1 MQNPPGELRA
11 FVLVRH
17 NAHSW
22 IVDLLLDYELVLG
35 SGKEA
40 NIQIADAAVR
50 DRHAAILWNGRQITL
65 RLLDGSGPVTVNG
78 DPVDQS
84 AVVRPGDEIKVG
96 GAELVVS
103 VAVSPITQGR
113 RSLTH
118 IEFYERMSDELSRA
132 LLRSRPT
139 CLVML
144 KAKTGDGSSIANAA
158 LGSFRGGDIVGTYAH
173 DEIEFLLPDT
183 PPSIAKAV
191 VERLLETAG
200 AEGAVVGLAVSPDDG
215 DTPERLMRAARD
227 ALALSAREGG
237 GISRPRPN
245 IPEQAEPSIHSKSTR
260 LAVED
265 VTDAAKKNEP
275 VLLIGEPSAGKR
287 VYARLLHDRSSRAG
301 GPFVLISCASLVD
314 PSAVS
319 SAFGDESGNR
329 DQCAALKARGGTLV
343 LDEIGELPM
352 QGQKRLLG
360 LLESG
365 ALGSSTGLVSTTHR
379 DLAALSGA
387 GAFLEGLFNRL
398 ARVRVGIP
406 ALRMRAESIVPLAQ
420 NFAAQYTSEAKVKL
434 SHGALEKMRAYAW
447 PGNVLELRNAM
458 ERAVKLAGGGEILA
472 EHLPGGAVDPAGR
485 GQLRQHV
492 GSVERDAIIKTLADN
507 NYNQTHTARQLGIS
521 RRALI
526 YKMEKYGLKSPPSSS
541 RKGE

>member
-1 MQNPPGELRA
+1 MQNSPGELRA

-17 NAHSW
+17 NAYSW
-22 IVDLLLDYELVLG
+22 IVDLLLDYELVIG
-35 SGKEA
+35 CGEEA
-40 NIQIADAAVR
+40 NIQIKDDALR

-65 RLLDGSGPVTVNG
+65 RLLDGSGQVTVNNEA
-78 DPVDQS
+78 VDQT

-96 GAELVVS
+96 DATMVVS
-103 VAVSPITQGR
+103 IALSPITQGR

-118 IEFYERMSDELSRA
+118 TEFCERMVDELSRA
-132 LLRSRPT
+132 LLRARPT

-144 KAKTGDGSSIANAA
+144 KAKSGDGSSIANAA

-191 VERLLETAG
+191 VQRLLETAG
-200 AEGAVVGLAVSPDDG
+200 AEGANVGLAVSPDDG

-227 ALALSAREGG
+227 ALALSTRDGG
-237 GISRPRPN
+237 GISRPRHS
-245 IPEQAEPSIHSKSTR
+245 IPEPTEPSIHSQSTR

-265 VTDAAKKNEP
+265 VTEAARTGEP
-275 VLLIGEPSAGKR
+275 ALLLGEPSAGKR
-287 VYARLLHDRSSRAG
+287 VYARLLHDRSPRAG
-301 GPFVLISCASLVD
+301 RPFILISCASLVD
-314 PSAVS
+314 PLAVD
-319 SAFGDESGNR
+319 SAFGDSNGNR
-329 DQCAALKARGGTLV
+329 EDCKAMRALGGTLV
-343 LDEIGELPM
+343 LDEVGELPI
-352 QGQKRLLG
+352 QGQKRLLD
-360 LLESG
+360 LLQSG
-365 ALGSSTGLVSTTHR
+365 ALGSTGLVSTTHR

-387 GAFLEGLFNRL
+387 SAFLEELYRHL
-398 ARVRVGIP
+398 AHVRVGIP

-420 NFAAQYTSEAKVKL
+420 NFAAQYTSESKVKL
-434 SHGALEKMRAYAW
+434 SHGAVEKMRTYAW

-472 EHLPGGAVDPAGR
+472 EHLPGGAIDPTGR

-526 YKMEKYGLKSPPSSS
+526 YKMEKYGLKPPPSSS
-541 RKGE
+541 RKDE

>member
-17 NAHSW
+17 NAYSW

-35 SGKEA
+35 SGEEA
-40 NIQIADAAVR
+40 NIQIKDEAVR
-50 DRHAAILWNGRQITL
+50 DRHAAILWNGKQINL
-65 RLLDGSGPVTVNG
+65 RLLDGSGQVAVNG
-78 DPVDQS
+78 EPVDQS
-84 AVVRPGDEIKVG
+84 ALVRPGDEIKVG
-96 GAELVVS
+96 SAELVVS

-118 IEFYERMSDELSRA
+118 VEFCERMADELSRA
-132 LLRSRPT
+132 LLRLRPT

-191 VERLLETAG
+191 VQRLLETAG
-200 AEGAVVGLAVSPDDG
+200 AEGANVGLAVSPDDG

-227 ALALSAREGG
+227 ALAFSTRDGG

-245 IPEQAEPSIHSKSTR
+245 VPEPAEPSIHSKSTR

-265 VTDAAKKNEP
+265 VTEAAKKDAP

-314 PSAVS
+314 PWAID
-319 SAFGDESGNR
+319 SAFGDDKGNR
-329 DQCAALKARGGTLV
+329 DQCKAMQAVGGTLV
-343 LDEIGELPM
+343 LEEIGELPL

-360 LLESG
+360 LLQSG
-365 ALGSSTGLVSTTHR
+365 VLGSTGLVSTTHR

-387 GAFLEGLFNRL
+387 GAFLEELYNKI

-434 SHGALEKMRAYAW
+434 SHGALEKMRTYAW
-447 PGNVLELRNAM
+447 PGNVLELRNAI

-472 EHLPGGAVDPAGR
+472 EHLPGGAVDPTGR

-541 RKGE
+541 RKEE

>member
-1 MQNPPGELRA
+1 MQNPTGELRA

-17 NAHSW
+17 NAYSW
-22 IVDLLLDYELVLG
+22 IVDLLFDYELVLG
-35 SGKEA
+35 SGEDA
-40 NIQIADAAVR
+40 NIQIKDEAVR
-50 DRHAAILWNGRQITL
+50 ARHAAILWNGKQITL
-65 RLLDGSGPVTVNG
+65 RLLEGSGNVAING
-78 DPVDQS
+78 ESVGQS
-84 AVVRPGDEIKVG
+84 AVVRPGDEIRVG
-96 GAELVVS
+96 SAEMVVS

-118 IEFYERMSDELSRA
+118 LEFCERMADELSRA
-132 LLRSRPT
+132 LLRDRPT

-191 VERLLETAG
+191 VQRLLETAG
-200 AEGAVVGLAVSPDDG
+200 AEGASVGLAVSPDDG

-227 ALALSAREGG
+227 ALAFSTRDGR
-237 GISRPRPN
+237 GISRPRHI
-245 IPEQAEPSIHSKSTR
+245 IPEPAEPSIHSKSTR

-265 VTDAAKKNEP
+265 VTEAAKKNEP

-301 GPFVLISCASLVD
+301 GPFVLISCPRLVD
-314 PSAVS
+314 SWAIE
-319 SAFGDESGNR
+319 SAFGDDEGNR
-329 DQCAALKARGGTLV
+329 DKCKAVQAKGGTLV
-343 LDEIGELPM
+343 LEEIGELPM
-352 QGQKRLLG
+352 QGQKPLLG
-360 LLESG
+360 LLRSG
-365 ALGSSTGLVSTTHR
+365 VLGSTGLVSTTHR

-387 GAFLEGLFNRL
+387 GAFLEELYNRV
-398 ARVRVGIP
+398 ASVRVGIP

-434 SHGALEKMRAYAW
+434 SHGAVEKMRSYAW
-447 PGNVLELRNAM
+447 PGNVLELRNAI

-472 EHLPGGAVDPAGR
+472 EHLPGGAVDLTGR

-507 NYNQTHTARQLGIS
+507 NYNQTHTAKQLGIS

-541 RKGE
+541 RKDE